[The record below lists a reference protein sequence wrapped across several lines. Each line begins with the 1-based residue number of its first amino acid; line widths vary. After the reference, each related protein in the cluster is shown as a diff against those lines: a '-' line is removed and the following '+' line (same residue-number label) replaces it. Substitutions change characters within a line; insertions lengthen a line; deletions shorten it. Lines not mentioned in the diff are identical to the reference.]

1 MEGFPGWIRRIYRS
15 AEKGVDKAAGYV
27 EHRVDVVATSA
38 KEDVDEA
45 INYVERK
52 AKAAKKDMDKFAGSV
67 EHRVDVAVTSAKEW
81 AYDVLEDRQAYIHR
95 LQSEVAQD
103 INVPLA
109 YREYSNLIMCKGMK
123 DFIPSIEDGN
133 DIAKGAT
140 VGLVNIAMSQYNGQF
155 TEEQILPSD
164 KMPFVQSP
172 SMLNYWA
179 KSKGCRVIDN
189 ESASDDCMVL
199 TYYTPLA
206 KSFLENTSTS
216 MYDDNNRH
224 FYSHCKSEVTTENG
238 KIVINPE
245 LQYNSLTHSGLGDTS
260 SVIAANGSDVFD
272 VSGYRPEDTIVYEI
286 DYQAL
291 GLSKEDV
298 EASSLYVNADI
309 NILDPKIQNSI
320 FRLEDAGYTPH
331 EIVELYRK
339 DIDLTYS
346 ENIDT
351 LTTNKD
357 CNLDNLQKKDNSYRY
372 NLTNY
377 NCAVKPVAPLVF
389 ANERKIRRQGLD
401 NEQANQARVELGL
414 PNIYDPERYAR
425 INNGFYRD
433 FEASITSNFENQL
446 KQDGLYDD
454 YKKTE
459 GYLELPTDLYY
470 SLAAPYG
477 AKGIAWCILEIEDIA
492 CEHAQNLLGV
502 RDTDKGK
509 APEMRLSN
517 LKTDLQ
523 IQEGEMYYNPLSFGQ
538 NMRFDY
544 NLSERENAPQNETS
558 SSEEFV
564 PYPLRIDNNNE
575 R

>member
-15 AEKGVDKAAGYV
+15 A
-27 EHRVDVVATSA
+27 
-38 KEDVDEA
+38 
-45 INYVERK
+45 
-52 AKAAKKDMDKFAGSV
+52 KKDMDKATGYV
-67 EHRVDVAVTSAKEW
+67 EHQADVITKPAREW
-81 AYDVLEDRQAYIHR
+81 AYNVLEDWQDGIRGQ
-95 LQSEVAQD
+95 QSKIAQD

-109 YREYSNLIMCKGMK
+109 YREYSNLMMCKGMK
-123 DFIPSIEDGN
+123 DILPSIETDLP
-133 DIAKGAT
+133 IVKEITVGAT
-140 VGLVNIAMSQYNGQF
+140 NIIMPEYNGQL
-155 TEEQILPSD
+155 TKEQLLPSD
-164 KMPFVQSP
+164 EMPFVQSP

-179 KSKGCRVIDN
+179 QSKGCRVIDN
-189 ESASDDCMVL
+189 ESVSDDCMVL

-206 KSFLENTSTS
+206 KSFLQNGSERI
-216 MYDDNNRH
+216 YDDNNKH

-245 LQYNSLTHSGLGDTS
+245 LQYNSPSHTGLGDTS

-272 VSGYRPEDTIVYEI
+272 VSGYRPEDAIVYEI

-309 NILDPKIQNSI
+309 NILAPEIQNSI
-320 FRLEDAGYTPH
+320 FRLEDAGYTPN
-331 EIVELYRK
+331 EIIELYQK
-339 DIDLTYS
+339 DIDLTCS

-351 LTTNKD
+351 LTTSKD

-389 ANERKIRRQGLD
+389 ANERRIRSQGLD
-401 NEQANQARVELGL
+401 SEQANQARVELGL

-433 FEASITSNFENQL
+433 FEAYITSNFEKQL
-446 KQDGLYDD
+446 KKDGYYDY
-454 YKKTE
+454 YKITKDHFQFST
-459 GYLELPTDLYY
+459 GLIY
-470 SLAAPYG
+470 STAVPYG
-477 AKGIAWCILEIEDIA
+477 VEGAGWLGLEVADRTMENV
-492 CEHAQNLLGV
+492 QNWLDV
-502 RDTDKGK
+502 KDNNEKTNAPKPRKDDSVEQRNPDERDKVK
-509 APEMRLSN
+509 AD
-517 LKTDLQ
+517 LKM
-523 IQEGEMYYNPLSFGQ
+523 QEGEMYYTPLSFSQ

-558 SSEEFV
+558 SSEEYV
-564 PYPLRIDNNNE
+564 PYPLRIDNE